1 MIDGNGQTMVVVF
14 GGEAKGIE
22 SWNPRDGSSKVLS
35 LETAPEV
42 ESYLGLMDAS
52 LISINGGQDVLIFG
66 GRTSRYYM
74 AFVWIYNLVSS

>member
-35 LETAPEV
+35 VETAPEV
-42 ESYLGLMDAS
+42 GSSSGLMES
-52 LISINGGQDVLIFG
+52 FLITINGGQDVLIFG
-66 GRTSRYYM
+66 GQTSDLI
-74 AFVWIYNLVSS
+74 WLYNLVSS